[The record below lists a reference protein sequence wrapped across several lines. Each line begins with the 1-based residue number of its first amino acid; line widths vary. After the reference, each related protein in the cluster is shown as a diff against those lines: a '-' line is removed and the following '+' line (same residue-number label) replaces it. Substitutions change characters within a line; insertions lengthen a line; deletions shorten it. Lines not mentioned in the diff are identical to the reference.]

1 MPDCSENY
9 ETEISD
15 GRNARNVKC
24 QECGCLILKPSIASF
39 TNLEFNLPLHRQSKL
54 TDATNPET
62 ESLSLFWSV
71 DDVYKFENLAFSN
84 TVGNNKYLICADCE
98 AGPIGFFDI
107 RSGKSYV
114 ALSRVQHC

>member
-39 TNLEFNLPLHRQSKL
+39 TNLEVRLSYIF
-54 TDATNPET
+54 TD
-62 ESLSLFWSV
+62 SFI
-71 DDVYKFENLAFSN
+71 KQ
-84 TVGNNKYLICADCE
+84 IC
-98 AGPIGFFDI
+98 FL
-107 RSGKSYV
+107 V
-114 ALSRVQHC
+114 